1 MTCKTLPNIKPG
13 VGPFVSGLYFTS
25 FFRKAGAVFF
35 FAVLACGFLV
45 SGSKGLAVAED
56 KTAVDPARPD
66 KPQMVSFEEYAKMTQ
81 DERWKIITDTSA
93 DLLRTLLMKGK
104 EARAQCLEHN
114 FANDKNPDPLFKLLA
129 ELEAKAELEEET
141 PGTKYEMS
149 VPWHIARRILA
160 TCPDQVTSVA
170 K

>member
-1 MTCKTLPNIKPG
+1 
-13 VGPFVSGLYFTS
+13 
-25 FFRKAGAVFF
+25 
-35 FAVLACGFLV
+35 
-45 SGSKGLAVAED
+45 
-56 KTAVDPARPD
+56 
-66 KPQMVSFEEYAKMTQ
+66 
-81 DERWKIITDTSA
+81 
-93 DLLRTLLMKGK
+93 MKGK

>member
-1 MTCKTLPNIKPG
+1 MTCKILPEIKTD
-13 VGPFVSGLYFTS
+13 VGQFVSTLNFTS

-35 FAVLACGFLV
+35 FTLFIFGFLFC
-45 SGSKGLAVAED
+45 GSKGLAVAEE
-56 KTAVDPARPD
+56 KAAVDPARPN
-66 KPQMVSFEEYAKMTQ
+66 KPQMVSFEEYGKMTR
-81 DERWKIITDTSA
+81 DEKWKIITDTSA

-104 EARAQCLEHN
+104 EARAQCLEDN
-114 FANDKNPDPLFKLLA
+114 FANDKNPDPFFKLVA

-149 VPWHIARRILA
+149 VPWHIARRIFE
-160 TCPDQVTSVA
+160 TCPDQTTSVA